1 MAKLTSGDFLMPK
14 NYKYKTVWTEKI
26 RKILLHK
33 KPIHKMRVIFPI
45 EKSFL
50 SSFTGPLTTNYK
62 GKEVLVGIVSKGAF
76 LMCIYPSIFARVDTV
91 IDWIERNSNAKEY
104 VCFKDG

>member
-1 MAKLTSGDFLMPK
+1 
-14 NYKYKTVWTEKI
+14 
-26 RKILLHK
+26 
-33 KPIHKMRVIFPI
+33 VIFPI

-50 SSFTGPLTTNYK
+50 YSFTGLLTTNYK

-76 LMCIYPSIFARVDTV
+76 PTCNTPSVFARVDTV

-104 VCFKDG
+104 VCFKDV